1 MPVRPVVAFTGP
13 LTCGKTTAAKVL
25 EREGFTRIR
34 FAGPLKAMLLALG
47 LTREQVDGDLKET
60 PSDLL
65 CGKTPRFAMQ
75 RLGTEWGRELIGDD
89 LWLRAFKHQVDTLPA
104 DVPVVVDDA
113 RFPNEFELIRRMGGK
128 VVYIDRDGCTTGE
141 HASEQ
146 FDLEPDYRIYNGE
159 LKAFQKNVSKLAYD
173 FRVLCER
180 DAA

>member
-1 MPVRPVVAFTGP
+1 MPVRPIIAFTGP

-25 EREGFTRIR
+25 EREGYTRLR
-34 FAGPLKAMLLALG
+34 FAGPLKAMLVAFG
-47 LTREQVDGDLKET
+47 LTRDQVDGALKET
-60 PSDLL
+60 PTELL

-75 RLGTEWGRELIGDD
+75 TLGTEWGRDLIGDD
-89 LWLRAFKHQVDTLPA
+89 VWLRAFQHQVNTLPR

-113 RFPNEFELIRRMGGK
+113 RFPNEFALIRQMHGRI
-128 VVYIDRDGCTTGE
+128 VYIDRDGCTTGE

-146 FDLEPDYRIYNGE
+146 FDLEPDYRIYNGD
-159 LKAFQKNVSKLAYD
+159 LVTFQKNVSKFAYD